1 MFFKEASFKLLP
13 TAIKLLMLTY
23 SFFHFMIS
31 FKQSEL
37 MCSSILLKGRST
49 PQRSWQGTILNSHF
63 SALWE
68 LSSLRSIMPQVSL
81 LEHFT
86 CWKFHLFKCLMR
98 SPFLITFVHF
108 SLMHLMLN
116 SFTSLRIGIL
126 GIISFLLKLLLH
138 NGHSQLLISEEF
150 TYLFCSSF
158 FLLAITMHF
167 SQNKLCQHGDST
179 ASSKISRQIGHTHR
193 SSLRL
198 LAERQ
203 VNLIFLMM
211 SDVLSFILLSSFD
224 FFRFSTFCIIE
235 PLGDPVG
242 FFVSSTSQ
250 KSLSHGSARVALV
263 HVRP

>member
-1 MFFKEASFKLLP
+1 MIIHFTSGFLNCSSFFKHTIPRIWAVYCLERTCFSKMFFKEASFKLLP

-37 MCSSILLKGRST
+37 MCSSILLKGSST

-138 NGHSQLLISEEF
+138 NGHS
-150 TYLFCSSF
+150 
-158 FLLAITMHF
+158 
-167 SQNKLCQHGDST
+167 
-179 ASSKISRQIGHTHR
+179 
-193 SSLRL
+193 
-198 LAERQ
+198 
-203 VNLIFLMM
+203 
-211 SDVLSFILLSSFD
+211 
-224 FFRFSTFCIIE
+224 
-235 PLGDPVG
+235 
-242 FFVSSTSQ
+242 
-250 KSLSHGSARVALV
+250 
-263 HVRP
+263 